1 MSRRMKRFKRGV
13 AALMTCTVLQL
24 QGTCLPEN
32 YWALTAR
39 AASVTLVDTLVELA
53 LARSAAALGLP
64 IGDDDDNGDA
74 DTGT

>member
-1 MSRRMKRFKRGV
+1 MKRFKRGV

-24 QGTCLPEN
+24 EGTCLPEN

-53 LARSAAALGLP
+53 LAQGAEALGLP
-64 IGDDDDNGDA
+64 IGDDDNGDA
-74 DTGT
+74 DAGT

>member
-1 MSRRMKRFKRGV
+1 MSRRMNRFKRGV

-24 QGTCLPEN
+24 EGTCLPEN

-53 LARSAAALGLP
+53 SSAQTAGLSF
-64 IGDDDDNGDA
+64 
-74 DTGT
+74 

>member
-24 QGTCLPEN
+24 EGTCLPEN

-53 LARSAAALGLP
+53 LAQGAQALGLP
-64 IGDDDDNGDA
+64 VGDDDGNSDA
-74 DTGT
+74 DAGT